1 MLGRLKRANF
11 IAVDRVCKAHGKTIV
26 RALHP
31 VHGWMY
37 EKIAETNEAASDAA
51 VDAWA
56 ARANKPAGRPKRIGA
71 K

>member
-11 IAVDRVCKAHGKTIV
+11 LEVERVGKAHGKTVV

-31 VHGWMY
+31 THGWMY
-37 EKIAETNEAASDAA
+37 EKIAETTASASDAA

-56 ARANKPAGRPKRIGA
+56 ARANKPASRPKRIGA

>member
-1 MLGRLKRANF
+1 MLGRLKRSTFLEAER
-11 IAVDRVCKAHGKTIV
+11 IGKAQKLTVV

-31 VHGWMY
+31 THGWMY
-37 EKIAETNEAASDAA
+37 EKIAEANEAASDAA

-56 ARANKPAGRPKRIGA
+56 ARANKPAGKPKRIGA